1 MKFFLELNDCFFR
14 ISSRN
19 HCERLCMCG
28 YILIWIELF
37 LFWFSLK
44 YSKYSKIVFFTF
56 FPFFFFFFLCYRKR
70 NQISKHN
77 HDSKNYYNRGEIQT
91 AKRPGTRLRIL
102 GSDANYM
109 CRRSGANEVMV
120 HIINVA
126 MPAPV
131 KCKGL
136 WRRKARWEFSV

>member
-1 MKFFLELNDCFFR
+1 MHVWIYFDMNRVIF
-14 ISSRN
+14 
-19 HCERLCMCG
+19 
-28 YILIWIELF
+28 ILIFAEIFEILENSIF
-37 LFWFSLK
+37 
-44 YSKYSKIVFFTF
+44 YI
-56 FPFFFFFFLCYRKR
+56 FPILFFFFFMLSKTKP
-70 NQISKHN
+70 NKHN

-136 WRRKARWEFSV
+136 WRRKAR